1 MKSNQ
6 SMAQLART
14 KDWARCIAKWITRGQ
29 WIRFTNPFAVVV
41 ATCASLESSSA
52 QPVTGTAPAK
62 PLDPKE
68 LDAYLAGQLSRKP
81 FVGISV
87 AVMQGG
93 QVTFCKGYGYA
104 SKETKAPVDIDT
116 RFAVASVTKEFTAAC
131 ILLLS
136 EEGKL
141 SVDDPV
147 AKYFQTSLELRMF
160 DCSI

>member
-1 MKSNQ
+1 MAAMKSIENIVR
-6 SMAQLART
+6 SART
-14 KDWARCIAKWITRGQ
+14 KVSARWTANWLTRAKWIRVASA
-29 WIRFTNPFAVVV
+29 FAVLGM
-41 ATCASLESSSA
+41 CASIESSSA

-68 LDAYLAGQLSRKP
+68 LDGYFAGQLSRKP

-87 AVMQGG
+87 AVVQGG
-93 QVTFCKGYGYA
+93 KITFCKGYGYA
-104 SKETKAPVDIDT
+104 SKETNRQVDNET

-147 AKYFQTSLELRMF
+147 AKYFQRNPLSGLPRE
-160 DCSI
+160 